1 MPWSSQGGGS
11 GSGPWGRSPGGGGRR
26 GGGGQ
31 PPPPD
36 LEEMLR
42 RSQDRFRRWMPGLRG
57 GAGLILLLLVVIGIW
72 LLTGFYRVE
81 PDEQGSC
88 CAGASGQ
95 DHPARPQL
103 PPALAVRDR
112 HQAQGDEDQ
121 PRRDRLPDPGRFP
134 ARRLHAAGA
143 GREPDA
149 HRRREHHRREVT
161 VFWRIRDAGQYLFN
175 IQAPERTVK
184 DAAESAMREVIGKSR
199 LQSALAEERL
209 LLAQQ
214 THELTQQIRTITG
227 PASRSRRWSRRD
239 IAPPEAVI
247 AAFRDVQAAR
257 ADQERAKN
265 EAEAYR
271 NDIIPRARGAAERLV
286 QEGTAYKEEVVARA
300 QGEAARFLSV
310 YSEYAQNMDVVRR
323 RMYLETMEEVLGGI
337 DKIIIDS
344 AQGGSGVVPTCRYPS
359 FSAGRIRRHPIDH
372 EYPSQI
378 HHRRRGHPR
387 GDRPDPDLHLQGAGG
402 PAGDPPPAGR
412 AHQGGEPVGLGRA
425 GAPIQDALPSRTSS
439 TSRSAC
445 WTSMRRRRR

>member
-1 MPWSSQGGGS
+1 MTWSSGGG
-11 GSGPWGRSPGGGGRR
+11 GNSGPWGRSPGGGGGRR
-26 GGGGQ
+26 GGGQ

-42 RSQDRFRRWMPGLRG
+42 RGQDRFRRWMPGLRG
-57 GAGLILLLLVVIGIW
+57 SRGLILLLLVAIGIW

-81 PDEQGSC
+81 PDEQGVVLRWGEWTKTTQPGLNYHLPWPFETVIRPKVTKINRAEIGYRTLVDSQR
-88 CAGASGQ
+88 GAFT
-95 DHPARPQL
+95 R
-103 PPALAVRDR
+103 AVPDESLMLT
-112 HQAQGDEDQ
+112 GDENIIDVK
-121 PRRDRLPDPGRFP
+121 F
-134 ARRLHAAGA
+134 
-143 GREPDA
+143 
-149 HRRREHHRREVT
+149 T
-161 VFWRIRDAGQYLFN
+161 VFWRIRDAGQFLFN

-214 THELTQQIRTITG
+214 THYLTQQILDYYGAGIEITQVE
-227 PASRSRRWSRRD
+227 PQD

-286 QEGTAYKEEVVARA
+286 QEGTAYKEEVVAKA

-310 YSEYAQNMDVVRR
+310 YGEYAQNMDVVRR

-337 DKIIIDS
+337 DKVLIDS
-344 AQGGSGVVPTCRYPS
+344 
-359 FSAGRIRRHPIDH
+359 SA
-372 EYPSQI
+372 
-378 HHRRRGHPR
+378 
-387 GDRPDPDLHLQGAGG
+387 QGAGG
-402 PAGDPPPAGR
+402 VVPYLPLPELQRRQNDT
-412 AHQGGEPVGLGRA
+412 
-425 GAPIQDALPSRTSS
+425 GAQ
-439 TSRSAC
+439 
-445 WTSMRRRRR
+445 

>member
-1 MPWSSQGGGS
+1 MPWSSQGGGGGWQS
-11 GSGPWGRSPGGGGRR
+11 GGGNSGPWGRSPGGGGRR
-26 GGGGQ
+26 GGGQ

-42 RSQDRFRRWMPGLRG
+42 RGQDRFRRWMPGLRG
-57 GAGLILLLLVVIGIW
+57 SRGLILLLLVAIGIW

-81 PDEQGSC
+81 PDEQGVVLRWGEWTKTTQPGLNYHLPWPFETVIRPKVTKINRAEIGYRTLVDSQR
-88 CAGASGQ
+88 GAFT
-95 DHPARPQL
+95 R
-103 PPALAVRDR
+103 AVPDESLMLT
-112 HQAQGDEDQ
+112 GDENIIDVK
-121 PRRDRLPDPGRFP
+121 FT
-134 ARRLHAAGA
+134 A
-143 GREPDA
+143 
-149 HRRREHHRREVT
+149 
-161 VFWRIRDAGQYLFN
+161 FWRIRDAGQFLFN

-214 THELTQQIRTITG
+214 THQLTQQILDYYGAGIEITQVE
-227 PASRSRRWSRRD
+227 PQD

-286 QEGTAYKEEVVARA
+286 QEGTAYKEEVVAKA

-310 YSEYAQNMDVVRR
+310 YGEYAQNTDVVRR

-344 AQGGSGVVPTCRYPS
+344 AQGGSGVVPYLPLPELQ
-359 FSAGRIRRHPIDH
+359 RR
-372 EYPSQI
+372 
-378 HHRRRGHPR
+378 
-387 GDRPDPDLHLQGAGG
+387 QGTT
-402 PAGDPPPAGR
+402 DT
-412 AHQGGEPVGLGRA
+412 Q
-425 GAPIQDALPSRTSS
+425 
-439 TSRSAC
+439 
-445 WTSMRRRRR
+445 

>member
-1 MPWSSQGGGS
+1 MPWSSQGGGGGGWQS
-11 GSGPWGRSPGGGGRR
+11 GGGGNGPWGRSPGGGGRRGGR

-57 GAGLILLLLVVIGIW
+57 GRGLILLLLVIIGIW

-81 PDEQGSC
+81 PDEQGVVLRWGEWTKTTQPGLNYHLPWPFETVIRPKVTKINRAEIGYRTLVDSQR
-88 CAGASGQ
+88 GAYT
-95 DHPARPQL
+95 RPVPDESL
-103 PPALAVRDR
+103 MLT
-112 HQAQGDEDQ
+112 GDENIIDVK
-121 PRRDRLPDPGRFP
+121 F
-134 ARRLHAAGA
+134 
-143 GREPDA
+143 
-149 HRRREHHRREVT
+149 T
-161 VFWRIRDAGQYLFN
+161 VFWRIRDAGQFLFN

-214 THELTQQIRTITG
+214 THGLTQSILDDYGAGIEITQVE
-227 PASRSRRWSRRD
+227 PQD

-286 QEGTAYKEEVVARA
+286 QEGTAYKEEVVAKA

-310 YSEYAQNMDVVRR
+310 YGEYAQNMDVVRR
-323 RMYLETMEEVLGGI
+323 RMFLETMEEVLGGI

-344 AQGGSGVVPTCRYPS
+344 PSQGGGGVVSYLPLPELQ
-359 FSAGRIRRHPIDH
+359 RR
-372 EYPSQI
+372 
-378 HHRRRGHPR
+378 
-387 GDRPDPDLHLQGAGG
+387 QGTTGT
-402 PAGDPPPAGR
+402 
-412 AHQGGEPVGLGRA
+412 Q
-425 GAPIQDALPSRTSS
+425 
-439 TSRSAC
+439 
-445 WTSMRRRRR
+445 

>member
-1 MPWSSQGGGS
+1 MPWSSQGGGGGWQS
-11 GSGPWGRSPGGGGRR
+11 GGGSGPWGRSPGGGGGRR

-42 RSQDRFRRWMPGLRG
+42 RGQDRFRRWMPGLRG
-57 GAGLILLLLVVIGIW
+57 GRGLILLLLVVIGIW

-81 PDEQGSC
+81 PDEQGVVLRWGEWTKTTQPGLNYHLPWPFETVVRPKVTKINRAEIGYRTLVDSQR
-88 CAGASGQ
+88 GAFT
-95 DHPARPQL
+95 RPVPDESL
-103 PPALAVRDR
+103 MLT
-112 HQAQGDEDQ
+112 GDENIIDVK
-121 PRRDRLPDPGRFP
+121 FT
-134 ARRLHAAGA
+134 A
-143 GREPDA
+143 
-149 HRRREHHRREVT
+149 
-161 VFWRIRDAGQYLFN
+161 FWRIRDAGQFLFN

-214 THELTQQIRTITG
+214 THGLTQQILDDYGAGIEITQIE
-227 PASRSRRWSRRD
+227 PQD

-286 QEGTAYKEEVVARA
+286 QEGTAYKEEVVAKA

-310 YSEYAQNMDVVRR
+310 YGEYAQNMDVVRR
-323 RMYLETMEEVLGGI
+323 RMFLETMEEVLAGI
-337 DKIIIDS
+337 DKVLIDSS
-344 AQGGSGVVPTCRYPS
+344 AQGSSGVVPYLPLPELQ
-359 FSAGRIRRHPIDH
+359 RR
-372 EYPSQI
+372 
-378 HHRRRGHPR
+378 
-387 GDRPDPDLHLQGAGG
+387 
-402 PAGDPPPAGR
+402 
-412 AHQGGEPVGLGRA
+412 
-425 GAPIQDALPSRTSS
+425 QDT
-439 TSRSAC
+439 TG
-445 WTSMRRRRR
+445 TQ

>member
-1 MPWSSQGGGS
+1 MPWSSQGGGGGWQS
-11 GSGPWGRSPGGGGRR
+11 GGGGSGPWGRSPGGGGRRGGGGR

-57 GAGLILLLLVVIGIW
+57 GRGLILLLLVVIGIW

-81 PDEQGSC
+81 PDEQGVVLRWGEWTKTTQPGLNYHLPWPFETVIKPKVTKINRAEIGYRTLVDSQR
-88 CAGASGQ
+88 GAFT
-95 DHPARPQL
+95 RPVPDESL
-103 PPALAVRDR
+103 MLT
-112 HQAQGDEDQ
+112 GDENIIDVK
-121 PRRDRLPDPGRFP
+121 F
-134 ARRLHAAGA
+134 
-143 GREPDA
+143 
-149 HRRREHHRREVT
+149 T

-175 IQAPERTVK
+175 IQAPDRTVK

-214 THELTQQIRTITG
+214 THQLTQQILDDYGAGIEITQVE
-227 PASRSRRWSRRD
+227 PQD

-247 AAFRDVQAAR
+247 ASFRDVQAAR

-310 YSEYAQNMDVVRR
+310 YSEYTQNMDVVRR

-344 AQGGSGVVPTCRYPS
+344 AQGGSGVVPYLPLPELQ
-359 FSAGRIRRHPIDH
+359 RRQ
-372 EYPSQI
+372 STT
-378 HHRRRGHPR
+378 
-387 GDRPDPDLHLQGAGG
+387 
-402 PAGDPPPAGR
+402 
-412 AHQGGEPVGLGRA
+412 
-425 GAPIQDALPSRTSS
+425 DAQ
-439 TSRSAC
+439 
-445 WTSMRRRRR
+445 

>member
-1 MPWSSQGGGS
+1 MPWSSQGGGGGWQS
-11 GSGPWGRSPGGGGRR
+11 GGGNSGPWGRSPGGGGGRR
-26 GGGGQ
+26 GGGQ

-42 RSQDRFRRWMPGLRG
+42 RGQDRFRRWMPGLRG
-57 GAGLILLLLVVIGIW
+57 SRGLILLLLVAIGIW

-81 PDEQGSC
+81 PDEQGVVLRWGEWTKTTQPGLNYHLPWPFETVIRPKVTKINRAEIGYRTLVDSQR
-88 CAGASGQ
+88 GAFT
-95 DHPARPQL
+95 R
-103 PPALAVRDR
+103 AVPDESLMLT
-112 HQAQGDEDQ
+112 GDENIIDVK
-121 PRRDRLPDPGRFP
+121 F
-134 ARRLHAAGA
+134 
-143 GREPDA
+143 
-149 HRRREHHRREVT
+149 T
-161 VFWRIRDAGQYLFN
+161 VFWRIRDAGQFLFN

-214 THELTQQIRTITG
+214 THQLTQQILDYYGAGIEITQVE
-227 PASRSRRWSRRD
+227 PQD

-286 QEGTAYKEEVVARA
+286 QEGTAYKEEVVAKA

-310 YSEYAQNMDVVRR
+310 YGEYAQNTDVVRR

-337 DKIIIDS
+337 DKVLIDS
-344 AQGGSGVVPTCRYPS
+344 
-359 FSAGRIRRHPIDH
+359 SA
-372 EYPSQI
+372 
-378 HHRRRGHPR
+378 
-387 GDRPDPDLHLQGAGG
+387 QGAGG
-402 PAGDPPPAGR
+402 VVPYLPLPELQRRQNDT
-412 AHQGGEPVGLGRA
+412 
-425 GAPIQDALPSRTSS
+425 GAQ
-439 TSRSAC
+439 
-445 WTSMRRRRR
+445 